1 MMSYHDFQTMLIRL
15 RAQFIKELLCILR
28 DPRNRV
34 VVFVPPLMQ
43 LLIFSYAAT
52 MEVRNIDI
60 AVYNQDTGRAAQELV
75 WRLEAARFIAQVH
88 YVHSNTA
95 LREQL
100 AAGKV
105 IAAVV
110 IPADFSR
117 TVAVS
122 GSGYAQVL
130 VDGRRSNSGQIVVG
144 YLSSIAKDIRF
155 TADTVPIPETSVAVR
170 HWFNPN
176 LVYLWF
182 MVTGLTGTLAF
193 FSALMITALSIARE
207 RELGTFDQLLVSP
220 ASTLEII
227 LSKSL
232 PALTIS
238 TLLALLMITLA
249 IWFFRIPFTGSFG
262 LLLIGLILFI
272 LSAVGIGLVISA
284 ISMTQQQAILGG
296 FVIGVPSVLISGFA
310 TPVENMPTLLQW
322 LAQAIPLT
330 HFLIIIE
337 GCFLK
342 ALPPRDVLA
351 NLWPLAVIAFAMLPM
366 AMIFARSRLQ

>member
-1 MMSYHDFQTMLIRL
+1 MSYQHFRVFLIRL
-15 RAQFIKELLCILR
+15 YAQFVKELLCILR

-34 VVFVPPLMQ
+34 VVFVPPLLQ

-52 MEVRNIDI
+52 LEVSNVDI
-60 AVYNQDTGRAAQELV
+60 AVYNQDTGREAQEVV
-75 WRLEAARFIAQVH
+75 WRLEAARFITQVH
-88 YVHSNTA
+88 HVHSNTA

-100 AAGKV
+100 AQGKV
-105 IAAVV
+105 IAAIA
-110 IPADFSR
+110 IPSDFSR
-117 TVAVS
+117 TVAIE
-122 GSGYAQVL
+122 GSGRAQVL

-144 YLSSIAKDIRF
+144 YLSVIAKNIHF
-155 TADTVPIPETSVAVR
+155 MADPVPLPETSVVVR

-182 MVTGLTGTLAF
+182 MVPGLTGTLAF

-232 PALTIS
+232 PALVIS
-238 TLLALLMITLA
+238 TLLALLMISMA

-272 LSAVGIGLVISA
+272 LSAVGIGLVVSA

-296 FVIGVPSVLISGFA
+296 FVIGVPTVLISGFA
-310 TPVENMPTLLQW
+310 TPVENMPVLLQW
-322 LAQAIPLT
+322 LSQVIPLT
-330 HFLIIIE
+330 HFLVIIE

-342 ALPPRDVLA
+342 ALPPRDVLT
-351 NLWPLAVIAFAMLPM
+351 NLWPLAAIALVMLPL
-366 AMIFARSRLQ
+366 AVIFTRSRLQ

>member
-1 MMSYHDFQTMLIRL
+1 MSYQHFRVILIRL
-15 RAQFIKELLCILR
+15 YAQFVKELLCILR

-34 VVFVPPLMQ
+34 VVFVPPLLQ

-52 MEVRNIDI
+52 LEVSNVDI
-60 AVYNQDTGRAAQELV
+60 AVYNQDTGREAQEVV
-75 WRLEAARFIAQVH
+75 WHLEAARFITQVH
-88 YVHSNTA
+88 HVHSNTA

-100 AAGKV
+100 AQGKV
-105 IAAVV
+105 IAAIA
-110 IPADFSR
+110 IPSDFSR
-117 TVAVS
+117 TVAIE
-122 GSGYAQVL
+122 GSGRAQVL

-144 YLSSIAKDIRF
+144 YLSVIAKNIHF
-155 TADTVPIPETSVAVR
+155 TADSTSLPETSVVVR

-182 MVTGLTGTLAF
+182 MVPGLTGTLAF

-232 PALTIS
+232 PALVIS
-238 TLLALLMITLA
+238 TLLALLMISMA

-272 LSAVGIGLVISA
+272 LSAVGIGLVVSA

-296 FVIGVPSVLISGFA
+296 FVIGVPTVLISGFA
-310 TPVENMPTLLQW
+310 TPVENMPLVLQW

-330 HFLIIIE
+330 HFLVIIE
-337 GCFLK
+337 GSFLK
-342 ALPPRDVLA
+342 AMPPDDILA
-351 NLWPLAVIAFAMLPM
+351 SLWPLAVIAVVTLTM
-366 AMIFARSRLQ
+366 ATVFVRGRLQ

>member
-1 MMSYHDFQTMLIRL
+1 MMSYHDFRTMLIRL
-15 RAQFIKELLCILR
+15 QAQFVKELLCILR
-28 DPRNRV
+28 DPRNRI

-52 MEVRNIDI
+52 MEVRNLDI
-60 AVYNQDTGRAAQELV
+60 AVYNLDTGRAAQELI
-75 WRLEAARFIAQVH
+75 WHLEAARFIAQVH
-88 YVHSNTA
+88 HVHSNTA

-100 AAGKV
+100 AEGKV
-105 IAAVV
+105 IAAIA

-122 GSGYAQVL
+122 GSGHAQVL

-144 YLSSIAKDIRF
+144 YLSSIARDIRF
-155 TADTVPIPETSVAVR
+155 TADTAPIPETSVTVR

-182 MVTGLTGTLAF
+182 MVPGLTGTLAF

-262 LLLIGLILFI
+262 LLLIGLVLFI

-296 FVIGVPSVLISGFA
+296 FVIGVPTVLISGFA
-310 TPVENMPTLLQW
+310 TPVENMPLLLQW

-351 NLWPLAVIAFAMLPM
+351 NLWPLAVIAFTMLPI

>member
-1 MMSYHDFQTMLIRL
+1 MAYPHFRVIFTRL
-15 RAQFIKELLCILR
+15 YAQFVKELLCILR

-34 VVFVPPLMQ
+34 VVFVPPLLQ
-43 LLIFSYAAT
+43 LLIFAYAAT
-52 MEVRNIDI
+52 LEVRTVDI
-60 AVYNQDTGRAAQELV
+60 AVYNQDTGREAQEVV
-75 WRLEAARFIAQVH
+75 WHLEAARFIAQVH
-88 YVHSNTA
+88 HVHSNTA

-100 AAGKV
+100 AQGKV
-105 IAAVV
+105 IAALA

-117 TVAVS
+117 TVAIE
-122 GSGYAQVL
+122 GSGHVQVL

-144 YLSSIAKDIRF
+144 YLSSIAKDMRL
-155 TADTVPIPETSVAVR
+155 TADPVPLPESSIAVR

-182 MVTGLTGTLAF
+182 MVPGLTGTLAF

-232 PALTIS
+232 PALVIS
-238 TLLALLMITLA
+238 TLLALLMISMA
-249 IWFFRIPFTGSFG
+249 IWFFHIPFTGSFG

-296 FVIGVPSVLISGFA
+296 FVIGVPTVLISGFA
-310 TPVENMPTLLQW
+310 TPVENMPLLLQW
-322 LAQAIPLT
+322 LSQAIPLT
-330 HFLIIIE
+330 HFLVIIE

-342 ALPPRDVLA
+342 AMPPQDVLT
-351 NLWPLAVIAFAMLPM
+351 NIWPLAVIALVMLPL
-366 AMIFARSRLQ
+366 AIIFTRSRLQ

>member
-1 MMSYHDFQTMLIRL
+1 MMSYQHFRTILIRL
-15 RAQFIKELLCILR
+15 HAQSLKELLCILR
-28 DPRNRV
+28 DPRSRIM
-34 VVFVPPLMQ
+34 VFVPPLLQ
-43 LLIFSYAAT
+43 LLIFAYAAT
-52 MEVRNIDI
+52 LEVRNVDI
-60 AVYNQDTGRAAQELV
+60 AVYNQDMGREAQEVV
-75 WRLEAARFIAQVH
+75 WHLEAAHFIAHVH
-88 YVHSNTA
+88 HVHSNTA

-100 AAGKV
+100 AQGKV
-105 IAAVV
+105 IAALA

-117 TVAVS
+117 TIATN
-122 GSGYAQVL
+122 GSGHVQVL

-144 YLSSIAKDIRF
+144 YLSSIAKNIRF
-155 TADTVPIPETSVAVR
+155 TADPIPIPGASVAVR

-176 LVYLWF
+176 LIYLWF
-182 MVTGLTGTLAF
+182 MVPGLTGTLAF

-220 ASTLEII
+220 ASALEIV

-232 PALTIS
+232 PALIIS
-238 TLLALLMITLA
+238 TLLAFLMISIA

-262 LLLIGLILFI
+262 LLVVGLLLFV

-296 FVIGVPSVLISGFA
+296 FVIGVPTVLISGYA
-310 TPVENMPTLLQW
+310 TPVENMPVLLQW
-322 LAQAIPLT
+322 LSQAIPLT

-342 ALPPRDVLA
+342 ALPPRDVLT
-351 NLWPLAVIAFAMLPM
+351 NLWPLAVIALVMLPI
-366 AMIFARSRLQ
+366 AIIFTRSRLQ

>member
-1 MMSYHDFQTMLIRL
+1 MISHDFRAMLARL
-15 RAQFIKELLCILR
+15 YAQFVKELLCILR

-52 MEVRNIDI
+52 LEVRNMDI
-60 AVYNQDTGRAAQELV
+60 AIYNQDSGRPAQEV
-75 WRLEAARFIAQVH
+75 IWHLEAAGFIANIQ
-88 YVHSNTA
+88 YVYSNTA

-100 AAGKV
+100 AQGKV
-105 IAAVV
+105 VAALA

-117 TVAVS
+117 TVVAS
-122 GSGYAQVL
+122 GKGEVQVL

-144 YLSSIAKDIRF
+144 YLSSIMRDISF
-155 TADTVPIPETSVAVR
+155 EPYVAPVPETSVAVR

-176 LVYLWF
+176 LEYIWF
-182 MVTGLTGTLAF
+182 MVPGLTGTLAF

-220 ASTLEII
+220 ATTLEII

-232 PALTIS
+232 PALAIS
-238 TLLALLMITLA
+238 STLALLMIAMA
-249 IWFFRIPFTGSFG
+249 IWFFRIPFTGSF
-262 LLLIGLILFI
+262 LLLLVGLELFI

-296 FVIGVPSVLISGFA
+296 FIIGVPTVLISGFA
-310 TPVENMPTLLQW
+310 TPVENMPLLLQW
-322 LAQAIPLT
+322 LAQTIPLT
-330 HFLIIIE
+330 HFLVIVE

-342 ALPPRDVLA
+342 AMPPADVFN
-351 NLWPLAVIAFAMLPM
+351 NLWPLAAIALAMLPM
-366 AMIFARSRLQ
+366 AMLFTRSRLQ